1 MYVVRVEDLKVSVG
15 GNYIIKNFNLLV
27 SPNSIVLIRG
37 PSGSGKSTLLKVLTG
52 LIPNIY
58 RKFRVDGLVEVF
70 NLSPEEAVKEG
81 LIAYI
86 PQDMTTFFL
95 GSRVHDEFE
104 VLGRWLDEFRGLS
117 NKYVGELSDG
127 QLYKLLISI
136 AVLSG
141 VKLLLLDEPTSH
153 MDKYSLVNMMSS
165 IRRLCSEV
173 GLTVL
178 VVDHRVELIKDYVDV
193 VVNLGSE
200 VSDVRKVSKVSRLS
214 TDGYNVVV
222 KDLWFDYDG
231 YEVFRGLNMSVRC
244 GEVFSVLGRNGSGKS
259 TLLKILANILKARK
273 GYVSVSK
280 PIFYIP
286 QRPLYW
292 FTTNSV
298 YDEVSLYVNMFR
310 RGIDVDEVLNEF
322 KIKYLSSRN
331 PYTLS
336 VGEVRRLSLA
346 LAYIASPNTLLI
358 DEPTLGLDSTSLD
371 VLEWFLDVF
380 RGSRSVVLATHY
392 EGVNELVDNSLILGF
407 NHDVNQ

>member
-1 MYVVRVEDLKVSVG
+1 MYVVRIEDLKVSVG
-15 GNYIIKNFNLLV
+15 GNYIIKNLNLLV

-37 PSGSGKSTLLKVLTG
+37 PSGSGKSTLLKVLAG

-70 NLSPEEAVKEG
+70 SLSPEEAVKEG

-200 VSDVRKVSKVSRLS
+200 VSDVRKVSKVSRVS

-392 EGVNELVDNSLILGF
+392 EGVNELVDNSLILGS

>member
-37 PSGSGKSTLLKVLTG
+37 PSGSGKSTLLKVLAG

-70 NLSPEEAVKEG
+70 SLSPEEAVKEG
-81 LIAYI
+81 LTAYI

-95 GSRVHDEFE
+95 GSRVRDEFE

-117 NKYVGELSDG
+117 NKYVSELSDG

-153 MDKYSLVNMMSS
+153 MDKYSLVNMIAS

-200 VSDVRKVSKVSRLS
+200 VNDVKKVSKVSRLS

-231 YEVFRGLNMSVRC
+231 YEVFRGLNMSVRR

-371 VLEWFLDVF
+371 VLGWFLDVF

>member
-1 MYVVRVEDLKVSVG
+1 MYVVRIEDLKVSVG

-37 PSGSGKSTLLKVLTG
+37 PSGSGKSTLLKVLAG

-70 NLSPEEAVKEG
+70 SLSPEEAVKEG

-95 GSRVHDEFE
+95 GSKVHDEFE

-117 NKYVGELSDG
+117 NKYVSELSDG

-153 MDKYSLVNMMSS
+153 MDKYSLVNMIAS

-200 VSDVRKVSKVSRLS
+200 VNDVKKVSKVSRRS

-231 YEVFRGLNMSVRC
+231 YEVFRGLNMSVRR

-358 DEPTLGLDSTSLD
+358 DEPTLGLDSISSN

-392 EGVNELVDNSLILGF
+392 KGVNELVDNSLILGF

>member
-104 VLGRWLDEFRGLS
+104 VLGRWLDEFRSLS

-200 VSDVRKVSKVSRLS
+200 VSDVRKVSKVSRVS

>member
-37 PSGSGKSTLLKVLTG
+37 PSGSGKSTLLKVLAG

-200 VSDVRKVSKVSRLS
+200 VSDVRKVSKVSRVS

-259 TLLKILANILKARK
+259 TLLKILANIFKARK

-392 EGVNELVDNSLILGF
+392 EGVDELVDNSLILGF

>member
-1 MYVVRVEDLKVSVG
+1 MYVVMVEDLKVSVG

-37 PSGSGKSTLLKVLTG
+37 PSGSGKSTLLKVLAG

-70 NLSPEEAVKEG
+70 SLSPEEAVKEG

-117 NKYVGELSDG
+117 NKYVSELSDG

-153 MDKYSLVNMMSS
+153 MDKYSLVNMIAS

-178 VVDHRVELIKDYVDV
+178 VVDHRVELIRDYVDV

-200 VSDVRKVSKVSRLS
+200 VSDVRKASKVSRVS
-214 TDGYNVVV
+214 IDGYNVVV

-371 VLEWFLDVF
+371 VLKWFLDVF

>member
-37 PSGSGKSTLLKVLTG
+37 PSGSGKSTLLKVLAG

-81 LIAYI
+81 LTAYI

-117 NKYVGELSDG
+117 SKYVGELSDG

-200 VSDVRKVSKVSRLS
+200 VSDVRKVSKVSRVS
-214 TDGYNVVV
+214 IDGYNVVV

-392 EGVNELVDNSLILGF
+392 EGVNELVDNSLILGS